1 MAHDVPPQREAS
13 VGPDLLLAR
22 MSRRKERYFLM
33 IGDSPA
39 DDGGR
44 GHHCGPNLGT
54 FSAAIVEKDQPA
66 ADKFNVL
73 RLAER
78 AGERV
83 RGFHDRTLLR
93 S

>member
-1 MAHDVPPQREAS
+1 M
-13 VGPDLLLAR
+13 GPDLLLAR
-22 MSRRKERYFLM
+22 MSRRNERHFLM
-33 IGDSPA
+33 IGESPA
-39 DDGGR
+39 QDGGP
-44 GHHCGPNLGT
+44 GDHCGPDLGT
-54 FSAAIVEKDQPA
+54 FPTAIVEEDQSA

-78 AGERV
+78 ARERV

>member
-1 MAHDVPPQREAS
+1 MVR
-13 VGPDLLLAR
+13 
-22 MSRRKERYFLM
+22 
-33 IGDSPA
+33 DSPA
-39 DDGGR
+39 DDGGA
-44 GHHCGPNLGT
+44 GDHCGPDLGT
-54 FSAAIVEKDQPA
+54 FPAAIVEEDQPA

-78 AGERV
+78 ARERV